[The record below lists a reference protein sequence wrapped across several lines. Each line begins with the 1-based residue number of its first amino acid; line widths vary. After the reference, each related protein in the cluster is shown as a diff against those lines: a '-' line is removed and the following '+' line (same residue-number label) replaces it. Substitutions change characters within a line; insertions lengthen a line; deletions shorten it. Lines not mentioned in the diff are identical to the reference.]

1 MTALTLTRG
10 NDRGDLVVGYG
21 ADWEVAVSDWLR
33 NLKSD
38 RTRQTYTEA
47 WRDFVGFCGK
57 LPDQVSQSDCIA
69 YKSHLKTDVSPKTGK
84 PFAQSTVNLRLSAL
98 SSFFDFAVERKL
110 RPDNPVNGVKREAV
124 SPYGKATFLDVEA
137 GEDIAFLDQID
148 PSTEQGKRDY
158 AIFLLYLTGGFRVS
172 EVATMTVGD
181 LRRQGR
187 RMFVTY
193 RRKGGITE
201 ETVLADEA
209 AEALDD
215 YLDTRQGLAPKS
227 PLFVAGEKGKAA
239 ARAIGR
245 YGDDEKPLSPRA
257 IRYLVKTY
265 ADKVFGAGHGI
276 RPHSLRHTA
285 AQALLTEGGTLAEVS
300 RLLKHSNVGITTI
313 YLHSTVKSDGKTA
326 AVLGRRYGR
335 RGLLAS
341 D

>member
-1 MTALTLTRG
+1 MTALTLVRG
-10 NDRGDLVVGYG
+10 KDAGDLVVGRA

-33 NLKSD
+33 NLKSE

-57 LPDQVSQSDCIA
+57 LPDQVTQSDVIG
-69 YKSHLKTDVSPKTGK
+69 YKHHLKTDVSPKTGK
-84 PFAQSTVNLRLSAL
+84 PFSQSTVNLRLSAL
-98 SSFFDFAVERKL
+98 SSFFDFAIERQL

-124 SPYGKATFLDVEA
+124 SPYGRATFLDVEA
-137 GEDIAFLDQID
+137 GEDIKFLDQID
-148 PSTEQGKRDY
+148 PSTEQGRRDF
-158 AIFLLYLTGGFRVS
+158 ALFLLYLTGGFRVS
-172 EVATMTVGD
+172 EVASMTYGD

-187 RMFVTY
+187 RLFVTY
-193 RRKGGITE
+193 SRKGGVTE

-209 AEALDD
+209 ADALDE
-215 YLDTRQGLAPKS
+215 YLETRQGLTAKS

-245 YGDDEKPLSPRA
+245 YGADEKPLTPRA

-265 ADKVFGAGHGI
+265 ADKIFGAGHGL

-285 AQALLTEGGTLAEVS
+285 AQALLHEGGTLAEVS

-313 YLHSTVKSDGKTA
+313 YLHSTVKSDGKSA
-326 AVLGRRYGR
+326 GLLGRRYGR